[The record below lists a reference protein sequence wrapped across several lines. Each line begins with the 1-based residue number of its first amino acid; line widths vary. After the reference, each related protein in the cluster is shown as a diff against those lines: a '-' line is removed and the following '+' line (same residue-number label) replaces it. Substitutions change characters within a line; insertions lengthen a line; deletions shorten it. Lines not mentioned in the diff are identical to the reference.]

1 MIKIKKISLLLLAVC
16 CLLFVETSEAQDSLP
31 RPVTS
36 VYRLEVGATNARSTY
51 LSPLRYSGTLW
62 GASGEWM
69 KAFQKNPEHLIMTFA
84 ADINYRNMLNPPHS
98 ARMLGFDASF
108 NWGMAYRWHMANNL
122 QLAAGALLDIT
133 GGALYLTRNGNNPVT
148 VLASAGFDIDL
159 SLSYH
164 FRIGKLPV
172 LITDRLLIPSIG
184 AFFSPQYGET
194 FYEIYLGNH
203 KGLAHCGWWGNNF
216 GVGNL
221 LSVKFDFGRTAME
234 IGYRYDYRSYY
245 ADHLVT
251 RTAVNSFVIGVI
263 PQGLGL
269 KKKAKD
275 IYAGY

>member
-1 MIKIKKISLLLLAVC
+1 MAISSI
-16 CLLFVETSEAQDSLP
+16 FSEMGIAQDSLP

-36 VYRLEVGATNARSTY
+36 TYRFEVGAANARSTY

-84 ADINYRNMLNPPHS
+84 GGMNYRNMLNPPHT
-98 ARMLGFDASF
+98 ARMLGFDARF
-108 NWGMAYRWHMANNL
+108 NWGLAYRWRMPNNL
-122 QLAAGALLDIT
+122 QLAAGGLLDIN

-148 VLASAGFDIDL
+148 VLASAGIDLDL

-164 FRIGKLPV
+164 FKIGKLPI
-172 LITDRLLIPSIG
+172 LIPDRLQLPVLG

-194 FYEIYLGNH
+194 FYEIYIGNH

-216 GVGNL
+216 GVNNV
-221 LSVKFDFGRTAME
+221 LSIKLDFGRTAME
-234 IGYRYDYRSYY
+234 LGYRYDYRSFY
-245 ADHLVT
+245 ANHLVT

-269 KKKAKD
+269 KRRVKAN
-275 IYAGY
+275 YAGY